1 MGVQR
6 MQDLVCQSHMRIRD
20 ANSKKAEI
28 VKNYE
33 ACPLTNVV
41 ASVKNL
47 PTRYQATNPEVAWE
61 MESMVV

>member
-1 MGVQR
+1 MQIKTTLRLPFIPVR
-6 MQDLVCQSHMRIRD
+6 MAKIVMNCKACQ
-20 ANSKKAEI
+20 
-28 VKNYE
+28 
-33 ACPLTNVV
+33 LTNVV

>member
-28 VKNYE
+28 IKNYE

-41 ASVKNL
+41 AREKYWYSVL
-47 PTRYQATNPEVAWE
+47 GHQIR
-61 MESMVV
+61 SL